1 MDCGWWCSP
10 LPQSLENQISTAL
23 MMDYELLAE
32 KGRNGRKLILDKYST
47 EVVSNQMIQLY
58 SIRPKKADLIFLN
71 TGRL

>member
-47 EVVSNQMIQLY
+47 EVVSNQMI
-58 SIRPKKADLIFLN
+58 
-71 TGRL
+71 

>member
-32 KGRNGRKLILDKYST
+32 KGRTAVSSSST
-47 EVVSNQMIQLY
+47 
-58 SIRPKKADLIFLN
+58 N
-71 TGRL
+71 TPPR

>member
-10 LPQSLENQISTAL
+10 LTQSLENQISTAL

-58 SIRPKKADLIFLN
+58 KWLLGEGPKPSYII
-71 TGRL
+71 